1 MYWASRWSSRW
12 SARSLF
18 CDHRERHAKRY
29 THHEVAAARV
39 GRLVGICVCT
49 PLQWLGLVR
58 EIHLT
63 ALYTSRMS
71 EPGLSFDEF
80 QALEQKVL
88 RAVEIVKQERLARV
102 AAEAE
107 VEQLRAQLAAQE
119 AAKQSEVAALNEDLS
134 VRSKDLDVL
143 NKDLNAL
150 TKEREVIR
158 TRVEGMLKQID
169 ELL

>member
-1 MYWASRWSSRW
+1 
-12 SARSLF
+12 
-18 CDHRERHAKRY
+18 
-29 THHEVAAARV
+29 
-39 GRLVGICVCT
+39 
-49 PLQWLGLVR
+49 
-58 EIHLT
+58 
-63 ALYTSRMS
+63 MS
-71 EPGLSFDEF
+71 EAGLSFDEF

-107 VEQLRAQLAAQE
+107 VAQLRAQLEAQE
-119 AAKQSEVAALNEDLS
+119 AAKQSEVAALSEDLS
-134 VRSKDLDVL
+134 VRSKDLEVL